1 MQALPGMSFHMD
13 SQRGKT
19 QVIDQCLVSLIS
31 ENEVQQDGVGC
42 NHSSVLGGDGTNPG
56 GNLRYKDITV
66 ADIVGMQFDSFEAA
80 EDFYRRYAIALGFS
94 IRKQDLRRKANGVVI
109 MQKWVCN
116 REGRRR
122 QKSVEG
128 DNKHWSRRPIT
139 RVGCPASFRINMDS
153 VGKWIVKQAI
163 LEHNHE
169 LTPPLALEA
178 CFLSDEAFVKKEKR
192 LKTSENPDEV
202 GD

>member
-1 MQALPGMSFHMD
+1 MLD
-13 SQRGKT
+13 E
-19 QVIDQCLVSLIS
+19 CLVGPAS
-31 ENEVQQDGVGC
+31 ENGVQEDRVDC
-42 NHSSVLGGDGTNPG
+42 NPFHDLGGDGNNLG
-56 GNLRYKDITV
+56 GNLRYKDITG
-66 ADIVGMQFDSFEAA
+66 ADIVGMQFESFEAA
-80 EDFYRRYAIALGFS
+80 EDFYRRYAIAIGFG
-94 IRKQDLRRKANGVVI
+94 IRKQDLRRKANGAVI

-122 QKSVEG
+122 QKYMER
-128 DNKHWSRRPIT
+128 DNKHWSQRPIT

-169 LTPPLALEA
+169 LTPPLDA
-178 CFLSDEAFVKKEKR
+178 CSLPDEALIKREKR
-192 LKTSENPDEV
+192 LKTQENPDDV